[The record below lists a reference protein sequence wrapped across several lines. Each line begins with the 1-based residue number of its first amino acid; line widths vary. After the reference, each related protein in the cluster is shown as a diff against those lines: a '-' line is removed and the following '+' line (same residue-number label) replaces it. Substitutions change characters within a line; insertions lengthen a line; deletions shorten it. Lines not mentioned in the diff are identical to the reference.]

1 MRLMRAGASGACGPS
16 DDVPL
21 IACFDC
27 LPHQALLEHA
37 GRCAPSIIVLEDL
50 HLAFP
55 AAGGGGPGG
64 GSPEGAPL
72 TPPMAELVAAAL
84 RAWSMPAQ
92 RPPVMVLMKALG
104 PRPLMTSDDH

>member
-1 MRLMRAGASGACGPS
+1 MRAGASGACGLS

-21 IACFDC
+21 IACFDG

-92 RPPVMVLMKALG
+92 RPPVMVLMTALG

>member
-1 MRLMRAGASGACGPS
+1 MIASLITL

-21 IACFDC
+21 IACFDG

-55 AAGGGGPGG
+55 AAGGGA
-64 GSPEGAPL
+64 PEGAPL

-92 RPPVMVLMKALG
+92 RPPVMVLMTALG
-104 PRPLMTSDDH
+104 PDR

>member
-1 MRLMRAGASGACGPS
+1 LHALIASLITL
-16 DDVPL
+16 DDVLL
-21 IACFDC
+21 IACFDG

-64 GSPEGAPL
+64 GAPEGAPL

-92 RPPVMVLMKALG
+92 RPPVVVLMTALG
-104 PRPLMTSDDH
+104 PDR